1 MKLAYG
7 PAAGQWQRLH
17 PRQARSLLGAIR
29 LPWWIAG
36 GWALDLFMGQQGR
49 PHKDLDVGILRR
61 DAPAVLAAL
70 DDWEFFAASGGELHG
85 PLTGAPREDVNSLW
99 GRRIHS
105 GEWALELMLDDAE
118 GEEWVYRRDR
128 RLRRPLP
135 TVIRY
140 DSERTPYLAPEI
152 QLLYKSGHSRPEDEL
167 DFERVSALLDEA
179 SRQWLYNALSQL
191 DGQHRWLPALRAA
204 GGMASDPG

>member
-17 PRQARSLLGAIR
+17 PRDARSLLGQIR

-36 GWALDLFMGQQGR
+36 GWALDLYVGQQGR

-61 DAPAVLAAL
+61 DARAVLAAL
-70 DDWEFFAASGGELHG
+70 EGWEFFEAGGGELFG
-85 PLTGAPREDVNSLW
+85 PLTGAPREAVNSLW
-99 GRRIHS
+99 GRRAHTR
-105 GEWALELMLDDAE
+105 EWVLELMLDDAE

-128 RLRRPLP
+128 RLRRALS
-135 TVIRY
+135 TIIRY
-140 DSERTPYLAPEI
+140 DSETTPYLAPEI
-152 QLLYKSGHSRPEDEL
+152 QLLYKSNRIRAEDEL
-167 DFERVSALLDEA
+167 DFERGSALLDDA
-179 SRQWLYNALSQL
+179 ARQWLCSALSQL

-204 GGMASDPG
+204 GRTAADRS